1 MKAACDALL
10 EQLKEGAT
18 LAPELDTHLRGC
30 AACQAA
36 QKAFDFSWGPES
48 PPSEVALRQLR
59 AASLTELQRSP
70 VAHPW
75 AQDAWTAV
83 GISIAA
89 AAGALALLGRQ
100 GIIHNPQPR
109 PLLLGTELLLFL
121 TACVA
126 GAAAFHPSRG
136 KVWPW
141 LLPVALGAALTVVF
155 GGAGD
160 SYGTALLP
168 AALGCGALAVGV
180 SLLPFLVTLG
190 LSTGFAARPWQM
202 VSGGIAAGMA
212 GALVLHLHC
221 PVSSSG
227 HLLLGHLLPS
237 LLLGLLAASVRG
249 GLPSR
254 TFAP

>member
-70 VAHPW
+70 FAHPW

-89 AAGALALLGRQ
+89 AAGAFFALLS
-100 GIIHNPQPR
+100 
-109 PLLLGTELLLFL
+109 
-121 TACVA
+121 TAT
-126 GAAAFHPSRG
+126 
-136 KVWPW
+136 
-141 LLPVALGAALTVVF
+141 LTVMRLIAP
-155 GGAGD
+155 GPD
-160 SYGTALLP
+160 SLCCLVLP
-168 AALGCGALAVGV
+168 AANC
-180 SLLPFLVTLG
+180 SLTLV
-190 LSTGFAARPWQM
+190 FK
-202 VSGGIAAGMA
+202 
-212 GALVLHLHC
+212 
-221 PVSSSG
+221 
-227 HLLLGHLLPS
+227 
-237 LLLGLLAASVRG
+237 
-249 GLPSR
+249 
-254 TFAP
+254 